1 MTQKE
6 MTEIFSLLL
15 LAYPNA
21 EMFKGGVGKLKP
33 TIELWTAALPD
44 VDFQMG
50 KQAVIRFIR
59 ASRFPP
65 TIAEFRESVSGVMAE
80 IEGRSMV
87 AWNTLKAMITIMG
100 RSPAEAVADEN
111 TPEFVRQV
119 VRYMGGPDK
128 LIRRFPDGT
137 QAYAYYDFL
146 DAYKYVALKQA
157 GNPLDAKEE
166 RKQIGGS
173 R

>member
-44 VDFQMG
+44 VDFQTG
-50 KQAVIRFIR
+50 QQAVIRFIR
-59 ASRFPP
+59 TSRFPP
-65 TIAEFRESVSGVMAE
+65 TVAEFRESAEGVRAE
-80 IEGRSMV
+80 IEKKSV
-87 AWNTLKAMITIMG
+87 DAWNHLKSLMCLLEL
-100 RSPAEAVADEN
+100 SPAEAVGHE
-111 TPEFVRQV
+111 TTSEFVRQV

-128 LIRRFPDGT
+128 LIRRLPDGT
-137 QAYAYYDFL
+137 EIYAYFEFKE
-146 DAYKYVALKQA
+146 AFMNVALTKAERLQIS
-157 GNPLDAKEE
+157 GEE
-166 RKQIGGS
+166 RKQIGGG